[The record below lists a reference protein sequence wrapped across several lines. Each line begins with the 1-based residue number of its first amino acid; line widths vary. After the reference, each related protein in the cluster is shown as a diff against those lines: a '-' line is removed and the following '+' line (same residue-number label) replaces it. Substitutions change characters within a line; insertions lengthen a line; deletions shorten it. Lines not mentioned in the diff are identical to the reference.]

1 MTPAT
6 SSRMMPLAFSL
17 KRHVLRHA
25 HRFWCEI
32 DAKAVATAPIYIFPD
47 SRRFDSDDVERL
59 ATSNLGGTLK
69 LPHPHCIFELQDPEQ
84 PEACLA
90 SYARATEAGVDSFL
104 FRFIPSRNCWS
115 DLMAAVEFLPNGVAE
130 VMGHPKEQDP
140 NHYAPTFE
148 AATSMI
154 WRALGLL
161 SIPTPLAEQQLSPLR
176 RRPFAKDGVRG
187 WTYRVADIQP
197 HMIASAL
204 AERSGSHASPRWHI
218 RRGHW
223 RALADGRRVFV
234 RECEVGDI
242 ARGGVIKDYLVNG
255 GELA

>member
-6 SSRMMPLAFSL
+6 SSGRMPLAFSL
-17 KRHVLRHA
+17 KRHVHRHA

-47 SRRFDSDDVERL
+47 GRRFDSDDVERL
-59 ATSNLGGTLK
+59 ATSNLGSTLK

-104 FRFIPSRNCWS
+104 FRFLPERGCWS

-130 VMGHPKEQDP
+130 VMGHPKVQDP
-140 NHYAPTFE
+140 VHYASTFE
-148 AATSMI
+148 AATSMV

-161 SIPTPLAEQQLSPLR
+161 SISTPLAEQQLSPLR
-176 RRPFAKDGVRG
+176 RRSFAKDGVRG
-187 WTYRVADIQP
+187 WSYRVADIQS
-197 HMIASAL
+197 HIIASAL
-204 AERSGSHASPRWHI
+204 AERSGSHAPPRWHI

-223 RALADGRRVFV
+223 RQLTDGRRVFV

-242 ARGGVIKDYLVNG
+242 ARGGVIKDYRVAAR
-255 GELA
+255 EVA